1 MPYKVVISP
10 TAQRLLK
17 LFTVINQNSLR
28 AILIYQFFNTLYQ
41 YASVNSLYTQSMS
54 VSSEE
59 TSINLIKSIS

>member
-28 AILIYQFFNTLYQ
+28 ATLICLFFNTLYQ
-41 YASVNSLYTQSMS
+41 NASVNSLYTQSMS

-59 TSINLIKSIS
+59 SIK